1 MSMGTISVY
10 VPPTATVSNEIST
23 LNASGTGGTFFI
35 HWSGT
40 GGYQGLGWFWD
51 TPNNYLQQGWINR
64 VNSAVPF
71 DCDKEHDTS
80 FESFKEH
87 VVWDNAQNLNDI
99 LGPWDD
105 NSKLAFLKANDNV
118 WKNCVY

>member
-40 GGYQGLGWFWD
+40 GGYEGHGWFWAK
-51 TPNNYLQQGWINR
+51 PNNYLQQGWINR
-64 VNSAVPF
+64 VNSGEPF
-71 DCDKEHDTS
+71 DCGKEHDIS
-80 FESFKEH
+80 FESFKQH
-87 VVWDNAQNLNDI
+87 VEWDNAQNLNDI

-105 NSKLAFLKANDNV
+105 DSKLAFLKANDNV
-118 WKNCVY
+118 WDDCVY